1 MDQIFTV
8 KQILEKCSKRNID
21 MVQIFTDFQQAYDS
35 IDTAA
40 IEHINREFR
49 IPEKLLGLVEFIM

>member
-1 MDQIFTV
+1 
-8 KQILEKCSKRNID
+8 